1 MQHLEVLVPVII
13 MVLPVQSTAAPGGV
27 GAGDDHGDAGDR
39 ESVSV
44 ATDAVGAVRSTKVR
58 C

>member
-1 MQHLEVLVPVII
+1 MGGLPGVYVYALV
-13 MVLPVQSTAAPGGV
+13 SEGG

-44 ATDAVGAVRSTKVR
+44 ATDAVGAGSSTKVR